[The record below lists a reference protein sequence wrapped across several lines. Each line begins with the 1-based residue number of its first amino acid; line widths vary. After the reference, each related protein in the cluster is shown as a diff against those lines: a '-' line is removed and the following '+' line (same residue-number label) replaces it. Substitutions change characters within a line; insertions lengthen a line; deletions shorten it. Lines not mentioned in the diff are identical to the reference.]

1 VTSRGGWDRALLAVT
16 VAVQLAVLYWPRAA
30 GEGLPYADKVVHAA
44 VFGAVAWAGC
54 RAGVPRRVLLPL
66 LVAHA
71 LVSEVVQA
79 RLLAGRSG
87 DPADVVA
94 DLVGTGLGL
103 LLAHPPGT
111 PRRLR
116 ASWRA

>member
-1 VTSRGGWDRALLAVT
+1 VTSRGRDRALLAVT

-30 GEGLPYADKVVHAA
+30 AGGGLPYVDKVVHVA

-54 RAGVPRRVLLPL
+54 RAGVPHRVLVPL
-66 LVAHA
+66 LVAQA
-71 LVSEVVQA
+71 LVSELVQA

-103 LLAHPPGT
+103 LLAHRPGT
-111 PRRLR
+111 ASGQQ
-116 ASWRA
+116 ASWRS

>member
-1 VTSRGGWDRALLAVT
+1 MTARRRERVLLALAV
-16 VAVQLAVLYWPRAA
+16 VVQLVVLYWPRAA
-30 GEGLPYADKVVHAA
+30 GGDLPYVDKLVHAA

-54 RAGVPRRVLLPL
+54 RAGVPHRVLVPL
-66 LVAHA
+66 LVAQA

-79 RLLAGRSG
+79 RLLAARSG

-94 DLVGTGLGL
+94 DLVGTCLGL
-103 LLAHPPGT
+103 LLAHRAGT
-111 PRRLR
+111 RRAVR

>member
-1 VTSRGGWDRALLAVT
+1 MTSGGRGRALLAVA
-16 VAVQLAVLYWPRAA
+16 VAVQLAVLYWPRA
-30 GEGLPYADKVVHAA
+30 GGGGLPYVDKLVHVAIFA
-44 VFGAVAWAGC
+44 AVAWAGC
-54 RAGVPRRVLLPL
+54 RAGVPHRVLVPL

-71 LVSEVVQA
+71 VVSEVVQD

-87 DPADVVA
+87 DPADVAA

-103 LLAHPPGT
+103 LLAHRSGT
-111 PRRLR
+111 LRGLR

>member
-1 VTSRGGWDRALLAVT
+1 MLAGT
-16 VAVQLAVLYWPRAA
+16 VAVQLVVLYWPRAA
-30 GEGLPYADKVVHAA
+30 AGGGLPYVDKVVHVA
-44 VFGAVAWAGC
+44 VFAAVAWAGC
-54 RAGVPRRVLLPL
+54 RAGVPHRVLVPL
-66 LVAHA
+66 LVAQA
-71 LVSEVVQA
+71 VASEVVQA

-103 LLAHPPGT
+103 LLAHRPRT
-111 PRRLR
+111 SRRLR

>member
-1 VTSRGGWDRALLAVT
+1 MTSRGRDRALLAVT

-30 GEGLPYADKVVHAA
+30 GEGLPYVDKLVHAA
-44 VFGAVAWAGC
+44 VFGAVAWAGR
-54 RAGVPRRVLLPL
+54 RAGVPHRVLVPL
-66 LVAHA
+66 LVVQAV
-71 LVSEVVQA
+71 VSEVVQD
-79 RLLAGRSG
+79 RLLPGRSG

-103 LLAHPPGT
+103 LLAHRPGT
-111 PRRLR
+111 SRRVR

>member
-1 VTSRGGWDRALLAVT
+1 VTARRRERVLLALT
-16 VAVQLAVLYWPRAA
+16 VVVQLAVLYWPQAP
-30 GEGLPYADKVVHAA
+30 GGGGLPYVDKVVHAA

-54 RAGVPRRVLLPL
+54 RAGVPHRVLVPL
-66 LVAHA
+66 LATQA

-87 DPADVVA
+87 DPVDVVA

-103 LLAHPPGT
+103 LLAHRTGT
-111 PRRLR
+111 RRAVR

>member
-1 VTSRGGWDRALLAVT
+1 VISRGRDRALLAAA

-30 GEGLPYADKVVHAA
+30 GDGLPYVDKLVHAA

-54 RAGVPRRVLLPL
+54 RAGVPHRVLLPL
-66 LVAHA
+66 LAAHA
-71 LVSEVVQA
+71 VVSEVVQA
-79 RLLAGRSG
+79 RLMTGRSG

-103 LLAHPPGT
+103 LLAHRPGT
-111 PRRLR
+111 SRGLR